1 MTGIRHLHPVPSES
15 ATGLVAQ
22 VYAQAR
28 RDFGL
33 LPPIPIHSPDPA
45 LLAGMWAVLRETLV
59 AGRVPRPVKEA
70 VAAAISR
77 LNRCPFC
84 VDAHSLM
91 LVAAGQ
97 RGAAREIAAGREG
110 KIRDKG
116 LRRAVAWAAASRSPG
131 APELA
136 SPPFPDED
144 AAEMIGTAAAFHYIN
159 RMAHVF
165 LPDSP
170 FPLPPGT
177 GWTKGLLMRLV
188 AGRFAPGL
196 VRRYTSGDALA
207 LMPDAELPAG
217 LPWARS
223 NPAVAGAYAGFAL
236 AVDGLAREAL
246 PESVRGLLV
255 ARVEAWNGA
264 DPGLGRGWL
273 EEAIAALPGEERP
286 AGRLVL
292 LTALASYQVDDG
304 VVAAFRARH
313 PEDRHLLG
321 AVSWAS
327 FIAARRVGSWLWEGI
342 HSPR

>member
-1 MTGIRHLHPVPSES
+1 MTGIRHLHPVPPES

-33 LPPIPIHSPDPA
+33 LPPIPLHSPDPP

-59 AGRVPRPVKEA
+59 AGQIPRPIKEA
-70 VAAAISR
+70 AAAAISR
-77 LNRCPFC
+77 LNRCPYC

-97 RGAAREIAAGREG
+97 RTAAREIVAGRESSVQ
-110 KIRDKG
+110 DED

-136 SPPFPDED
+136 NRPFPEH
-144 AAEMIGTAAAFHYIN
+144 AAELVGTAAAFHYIN

-177 GWTKGLLMRLV
+177 GWAKGLVMRLV

-196 VRRYTSGDALA
+196 TRGYTSGDALS
-207 LMPDAELPAG
+207 LLPEVELPAG

-223 NPAVAGAYAGFAL
+223 NPAVAGAYARFAS
-236 AVDGLAREAL
+236 AVDSLAREAL
-246 PESVRGLLV
+246 STQVRDLVV
-255 ARVEAWNGA
+255 ARVDSWNGA

-273 EEAIAALPGEERP
+273 EEAVAALPEEDKP
-286 AGRLVL
+286 AGRLTL

-304 VVAAFRARH
+304 IVAAFRVRH
-313 PEDRHLLG
+313 SEDRHLLG

-327 FIAARRVGSWLWEGI
+327 FIAARRVASWL
-342 HSPR
+342 S

>member
-1 MTGIRHLHPVPSES
+1 MTGIRHLHPVPPES
-15 ATGLVAQ
+15 ATGLVAR

-33 LPPIPIHSPDPA
+33 LPPIPLHSQDPA

-59 AGRVPRPVKEA
+59 AGSVPRPVKEA
-70 VAAAISR
+70 VAAAVSR
-77 LNRCPFC
+77 RNRCPYC

-91 LVAAGQ
+91 LVAAGR
-97 RGAAREIAAGREG
+97 RGVAREIAAGREG
-110 KIRDKG
+110 EIRDED

-136 SPPFPDED
+136 SPPFPAEH

-177 GWTKGLLMRLV
+177 GWAKGLVMRLA

-196 VRRYTSGDALA
+196 LRRYTPGDSLA
-207 LMPDAELPAG
+207 LLPDAELPPE

-223 NPAVAGAYAGFAL
+223 NPSVSGAYARFA
-236 AVDGLAREAL
+236 AVVDGLSREAL
-246 PESVRGLLV
+246 PAPVRDLLA
-255 ARVEAWNGA
+255 ARVEAWDGA

-273 EEAIAALPGEERP
+273 EEAVAALPEEERP

-304 VVAAFRARH
+304 VIAAFRARH

-327 FIAARRVGSWLWEGI
+327 FIAARRVGRWLWEGI